1 MKKLLLALAVCAML
15 PLVALADSPLAT
27 YSGSLAAT
35 GTSVPLSLAGQS
47 TCAVVLSGTWTGT
60 ATFQGSGDNGAT
72 WNTVTNINAGTAT
85 ANGTYGGNIA
95 PYLTRF
101 RVSWAR
107 STGTLVYFE
116 ACSATVS
123 ANGGLGPNPVFT
135 GSVVGNAGAATPSP
149 APTGFYGPFVVAQAT
164 AVPTPQ
170 LGNIGIGGS
179 VQVSGASPSFPGGYA
194 NCPGFLAVC
203 APTLMVG
210 NTYRI
215 SAGAVS
221 NITGTLPFTSPTHAI
236 ACSST
241 SDLPCVAT
249 GTCSLSATTTCNFTT
264 SVPASSN
271 CDATRNNSD
280 TTTGVSSWKVSLTT
294 TTLTVT
300 VTTAASQTTTAAVNV
315 HCL

>member
-72 WNTVTNINAGTAT
+72 WNTVTNINTGTAT

-149 APTGFYGPFVVAQAT
+149 APTGFNGPFVVAQAT
-164 AVPTPQ
+164 ALPTGQP
-170 LGNIGIGGS
+170 GNIGVTGS
-179 VQVSGASPSFPGGYA
+179 VQVVNGTFSGGYV
-194 NCPGFLAVC
+194 NCNGFAAVC
-203 APTLMVG
+203 APTLMVS
-210 NTYRI
+210 NTGRI
-215 SAGAVS
+215 SLASGGGS
-221 NITGTLPFTSPTHAI
+221 ITGTIPFTSPTHAI
-236 ACSST
+236 VCSST

-249 GTCSLSATTTCNFTT
+249 GTCSLSAATTCNFTT

-280 TTTGVSSWKVSLTT
+280 TTTGVSSWKASLTT

-300 VTTAASQTTTAAVNV
+300 VTAAASQTTTAAVNI